1 MVKYKVK
8 IGDGSTSWENLPYIG
23 GENSSKLHNNYD
35 QDNITIDS
43 NTTEN
48 NVYII
53 SSPISQFTINI
64 ESIIA
69 SESIVSFKAGA
80 NFSLTIAGAQAS
92 NIRRIGSFAFNK
104 DGEYIIFVCGNT
116 IVSSTGAKTP
126 NILNTEFRMNEMSD
140 TITTETTQL
149 NINDNTVK
157 IPKNIHDV
165 VHIDFADYRIEND
178 EHLKFTLAVLSNRNT
193 NYKTD
198 DIVGCVNS
206 DGSVDWTYTSGTS
219 EKELFAVKKSDA
231 ALYVCDTNNMLY
243 IYDSANDVFKL
254 ISNNGITETS
264 GMDYIWAT
272 NTRGLQLNFTGT
284 PGEMAINGNFIG
296 IYSVTPRKFFLENAP
311 YFEQNNYST
320 VFSSTTE
327 YNALSIYNDN
337 GWDWLNTIDL
347 LKRLRYGS
355 DVIPSTAWYDLI
367 NSDIF
372 NYQNISGVGFKPLLN
387 KYKIDVNSL
396 PKDKILVYDGKILK
410 EQLGEHKHVEIDKFV
425 LDTKN
430 NAATCTINIKDN
442 ITTYISNIDCSN
454 YNALTLSYD
463 KPLNGKEWIVY
474 LSYDTSKTT
483 PVSIALPS
491 ELKIVGAIP
500 DMLPDASIIH
510 IISIHD
516 KVVVFGTAKKQ

>member
-23 GENSSKLHNNYD
+23 GENSSKLHDNYS
-35 QDNITIDS
+35 QDSITIDS

-53 SSPISQFTINI
+53 SSPISQFTVNI
-64 ESIIA
+64 ESIMA

-80 NFSLTIAGAQAS
+80 DFSLTVAGSQSS

-104 DGEYIIFVCGNT
+104 NGEYIIFVCGNV
-116 IVSSTGAKTP
+116 IVSSIGGNKTP

-140 TITTETTQL
+140 TVTTETTQL

-165 VHIDFADYRIEND
+165 VHVDYADYRIEND

-198 DIVGCVNS
+198 NIAGCVSS
-206 DGSVDWTYTSGTS
+206 DGSIDWTYTSGTS

-254 ISNNGITETS
+254 ISNNAIIETS
-264 GMDYIWAT
+264 VMGPIYA
-272 NTRGLQLNFTGT
+272 NSVGLSSSPNDVLINENF
-284 PGEMAINGNFIG
+284 MG

-311 YFEQNNYST
+311 YFEHNNYST
-320 VFSSTTE
+320 VFSAT
-327 YNALSIYNDN
+327 ADLSIYNDN
-337 GWDWLNTIDL
+337 GWDWLTTFDL

-355 DVIPSTAWYDLI
+355 SEI
-367 NSDIF
+367 NSTVWQGFINADNF
-372 NYQNISGVGFKPLLN
+372 NYQNISGTGFKPLLN
-387 KYKIDVNSL
+387 KYKIDINSL
-396 PKDKILVYDGKILK
+396 PKDKILVYNGKILK
-410 EQLGEHKHVEIDKFV
+410 EQLGEHEHVEIDKFV

-430 NAATCTINIKDN
+430 NAATCTINIKDD

-454 YNALTLSYD
+454 YNTLTLSYD

-474 LSYDTSKTT
+474 LSYNTSKTT
-483 PVSIALPS
+483 PVSITLPS

-500 DMLPDASIIH
+500 DMLPDTNTIH

>member
-35 QDNITIDS
+35 QNSITIDS
-43 NTTEN
+43 STTEN

-53 SSPISQFTINI
+53 SSPISQFTVNI

-80 NFSLTIAGAQAS
+80 NFSLTVAGAQAS

-116 IVSSTGAKTP
+116 IVSSASTKTP

-140 TITTETTQL
+140 IITTETTQL
-149 NINDNTVK
+149 NINNNTIV

-206 DGSVDWTYTSGTS
+206 DGSVDWTYTNGTS

-231 ALYVCDTNNMLY
+231 VLYVCDTNNMLY

-264 GMDYIWAT
+264 IMGPIYA
-272 NTRGLQLNFTGT
+272 NSVGLSSSPNDVL
-284 PGEMAINGNFIG
+284 INGNFMG

-311 YFEQNNYST
+311 YFEHNNYST
-320 VFSSTTE
+320 VFS
-327 YNALSIYNDN
+327 AMADLSIYNDN
-337 GWDWLNTIDL
+337 GWNWLTTLDL

-355 DVIPSTAWYDLI
+355 AEI
-367 NSDIF
+367 NSTVWQGFINADTF
-372 NYQNISGVGFKPLLN
+372 NYQNISGTGFKPLLN
-387 KYKIDVNSL
+387 KYKIDINSL
-396 PKDKILVYDGKILK
+396 PNDKILVYDGKILK
-410 EQLGEHKHVEIDKFV
+410 EQLGEHEHVEIDKFV
-425 LDTKN
+425 LNVKN

-474 LSYDTSKTT
+474 LSYDTSKTV
-483 PVSIALPS
+483 PVSILIPS

-500 DMLPDASIIH
+500 DMLPDTNTIH

>member
-23 GENSSKLHNNYD
+23 GENSSKLHDNYS
-35 QDNITIDS
+35 QDSITIDS

-80 NFSLTIAGAQAS
+80 DFSLTVAGAQAS

-116 IVSSTGAKTP
+116 IVSSIGGNKTP

-149 NINDNTVK
+149 NINDNIVV

-165 VHIDFADYRIEND
+165 VHVDYADYRIEND

-198 DIVGCVNS
+198 NIVGCVSS
-206 DGSVDWTYTSGTS
+206 DGSIDWTYTSGTS

-264 GMDYIWAT
+264 VMGPIYA
-272 NTRGLQLNFTGT
+272 NSVGLSSSPNDVLINENF
-284 PGEMAINGNFIG
+284 MG

-320 VFSSTTE
+320 VFSAT
-327 YNALSIYNDN
+327 ADLSIYNDN
-337 GWDWLNTIDL
+337 GWDWLTTFDL

-355 DVIPSTAWYDLI
+355 SEI
-367 NSDIF
+367 NSTVWQGFINADNF
-372 NYQNISGVGFKPLLN
+372 NYQNISGTGFKPLLN
-387 KYKIDVNSL
+387 KYKIDINSL
-396 PKDKILVYDGKILK
+396 PKDKILVYNGKILK
-410 EQLGEHKHVEIDKFV
+410 EQLGEHDHVEIDKFV

-430 NAATCTINIKDN
+430 NAATCTINIKDD

-474 LSYDTSKTT
+474 LSYNTSKTT
-483 PVSIALPS
+483 PVSITLPS

-500 DMLPDASIIH
+500 DMLPDANTIH

>member
-35 QDNITIDS
+35 QNSITIDS
-43 NTTEN
+43 STTEN
-48 NVYII
+48 HVYII
-53 SSPISQFTINI
+53 SSPISQFTVNI
-64 ESIIA
+64 ESITA

-80 NFSLTIAGAQAS
+80 DFSLTVAGAQAS

-116 IVSSTGAKTP
+116 IVSSTSTKTP

-140 TITTETTQL
+140 TITTETAQL
-149 NINDNTVK
+149 NINDNTIV

-165 VHIDFADYRIEND
+165 VHVDFADYRIEND
-178 EHLKFTLAVLSNRNT
+178 EHLKFMLAVLSNRNT

-198 DIVGCVNS
+198 DIVGCVNT

-231 ALYVCDTNNMLY
+231 VLYACDTNNMLY

-264 GMDYIWAT
+264 VMGPIYANGI
-272 NTRGLQLNFTGT
+272 GLSSSPNDVLINENF
-284 PGEMAINGNFIG
+284 MG

-311 YFEQNNYST
+311 YFEHNNYST
-320 VFSSTTE
+320 AFSAT
-327 YNALSIYNDN
+327 ADLSIYNDN
-337 GWDWLNTIDL
+337 GWNWLTTLDL

-355 DVIPSTAWYDLI
+355 AEI
-367 NSDIF
+367 NSTVWQGFINADNF
-372 NYQNISGVGFKPLLN
+372 NYQNISGIGFKPLLN
-387 KYKIDVNSL
+387 KYKIDINNL
-396 PKDKILVYDGKILK
+396 PNDKILVYNGKILK
-410 EQLGEHKHVEIDKFV
+410 EQIGEHEHVEIDKFV
-425 LDTKN
+425 LNVKN
-430 NAATCTINIKDN
+430 NAATCTINIKDD
-442 ITTYISNIDCSN
+442 IMTYISNIDCSN
-454 YNALTLSYD
+454 YNTLILSYD

-483 PVSIALPS
+483 PVSITLPS

-500 DMLPDASIIH
+500 DMLPDTNTIH

>member
-35 QDNITIDS
+35 QDSITIDS

-48 NVYII
+48 HVYII

-64 ESIIA
+64 ESIMA

-80 NFSLTIAGAQAS
+80 NFSLTVAGAQAS
-92 NIRRIGSFAFNK
+92 NIRRIGSFTFNK
-104 DGEYIIFVCGNT
+104 DGEYIIFICGNT
-116 IVSSTGAKTP
+116 IVSSIGSNKTP
-126 NILNTEFRMNEMSD
+126 SILNTEFRMNEMSD

-149 NINDNTVK
+149 NINDNTIV

-231 ALYVCDTNNMLY
+231 VLYACDTNNMLY
-243 IYDSANDVFKL
+243 IYDSVNDVFKL

-264 GMDYIWAT
+264 VMGPIYA
-272 NTRGLQLNFTGT
+272 NSVGLSSSSNDDLINENF
-284 PGEMAINGNFIG
+284 MG
-296 IYSVTPRKFFLENAP
+296 IYGVTPRKFFLENAP
-311 YFEQNNYST
+311 YFEHNNYST
-320 VFSSTTE
+320 VFSATPD
-327 YNALSIYNDN
+327 YNILSIYNDN
-337 GWDWLNTIDL
+337 GWNWLTTLDL

-355 DVIPSTAWYDLI
+355 AEI
-367 NSDIF
+367 NSTVWQGFINADNF
-372 NYQNISGVGFKPLLN
+372 NYLNIPGTGFKPLLN
-387 KYKIDVNSL
+387 KYKIDINSL
-396 PKDKILVYDGKILK
+396 PNDKILVYDGKILK
-410 EQLGEHKHVEIDKFV
+410 EQLGEHEHVEIDKFV
-425 LDTKN
+425 LNTKN
-430 NAATCTINIKDN
+430 NAATCTINIKDD

-454 YNALTLSYD
+454 YSTLTLSYD

-474 LSYDTSKTT
+474 LSYDASKTT

-500 DMLPDASIIH
+500 DMLPDTNTIH

>member
-35 QDNITIDS
+35 QDSITIDS

-69 SESIVSFKAGA
+69 SESIVSFIASA

-92 NIRRIGSFAFNK
+92 NIRRIGSFNFNK
-104 DGEYIIFVCGNT
+104 DSEYIIFVCGNT
-116 IVSSTGAKTP
+116 IVSSSISSNKTP

-149 NINDNTVK
+149 NINNNTVV

-165 VHIDFADYRIEND
+165 VHVDFADYRIEND

-231 ALYVCDTNNMLY
+231 TLYVCDTNNMLY
-243 IYDSANDVFKL
+243 IYDSINDVFKL

-264 GMDYIWAT
+264 VMGSIYANSI
-272 NTRGLQLNFTGT
+272 GLSSSPNDVLINKNF
-284 PGEMAINGNFIG
+284 MG
-296 IYSVTPRKFFLENAP
+296 IYGITPRKFFLENAP
-311 YFEQNNYST
+311 HFEQNNYST
-320 VFSSTTE
+320 VFSATPD
-327 YNALSIYNDN
+327 LSIYNDN
-337 GWDWLNTIDL
+337 GWNWLTTLDL

-355 DVIPSTAWYDLI
+355 AEI
-367 NSDIF
+367 NSTVWQGFINADTF
-372 NYQNISGVGFKPLLN
+372 NYLNIPGTGFKPLLN
-387 KYKIDVNSL
+387 KYKIDINNL

-425 LDTKN
+425 LNTKN
-430 NAATCTINIKDN
+430 NAATCTINIKDD

-500 DMLPDASIIH
+500 DMLPDANTIH

>member
-23 GENSSKLHNNYD
+23 GENSSKLHDNYG
-35 QDNITIDS
+35 QDSITIDS

-48 NVYII
+48 HVYII
-53 SSPISQFTINI
+53 SSPISQFTVNI
-64 ESIIA
+64 ESIMA

-80 NFSLTIAGAQAS
+80 NFSLTVAGAQVS

-116 IVSSTGAKTP
+116 IVSSISTQTP

-149 NINDNTVK
+149 NINNNTVK

-165 VHIDFADYRIEND
+165 VHVDFADYRIEND

-219 EKELFAVKKSDA
+219 EKKLFAVKKSDA
-231 ALYVCDTNNMLY
+231 VLYVCDTNNMLY
-243 IYDSANDVFKL
+243 IYDSVNDAFKL
-254 ISNNGITETS
+254 ISNNGITETCVMGPIYANS
-264 GMDYIWAT
+264 V
-272 NTRGLQLNFTGT
+272 GLSSSPNDVLINKNF
-284 PGEMAINGNFIG
+284 MG
-296 IYSVTPRKFFLENAP
+296 IYGVTPRKFFLENAP

-320 VFSSTTE
+320 VFSATPD
-327 YNALSIYNDN
+327 YNILSIYNDN
-337 GWDWLNTIDL
+337 GWNWLTALDL

-355 DVIPSTAWYDLI
+355 AEI
-367 NSDIF
+367 NSTVWQGFINADNF
-372 NYQNISGVGFKPLLN
+372 NYQNISGTGFKPLLN
-387 KYKIDVNSL
+387 KYKIDINSL

-410 EQLGEHKHVEIDKFV
+410 EQLGEHEHVEIDKFV

-430 NAATCTINIKDN
+430 NAATCTINIKDD

-474 LSYDTSKTT
+474 LSYDASKTT

-500 DMLPDASIIH
+500 DMLPDTNTIH

>member
-35 QDNITIDS
+35 QDSITIDS

-69 SESIVSFKAGA
+69 SESIVSFIASA

-92 NIRRIGSFAFNK
+92 NIRRIGSFNFNK
-104 DGEYIIFVCGNT
+104 DSEYIIFVCGNT
-116 IVSSTGAKTP
+116 IVSSSISSNKTP

-149 NINDNTVK
+149 NINNNTVV

-165 VHIDFADYRIEND
+165 VHVDFADYRIEND

-231 ALYVCDTNNMLY
+231 TLYVCDTNNMLY
-243 IYDSANDVFKL
+243 IYDSINDVFKL

-264 GMDYIWAT
+264 VMGSIYANSI
-272 NTRGLQLNFTGT
+272 GLSSSPNDVLINKNF
-284 PGEMAINGNFIG
+284 MG
-296 IYSVTPRKFFLENAP
+296 IYGITPRKFFLENAP
-311 YFEQNNYST
+311 HFEQNNYST
-320 VFSSTTE
+320 VFSATPD
-327 YNALSIYNDN
+327 LSIYNDN
-337 GWDWLNTIDL
+337 GWNWLTTLDL

-355 DVIPSTAWYDLI
+355 AEI
-367 NSDIF
+367 NSTVWQGFINADTF
-372 NYQNISGVGFKPLLN
+372 NYLNIPGTGFKPLLN
-387 KYKIDVNSL
+387 KYKIDINSL

-425 LDTKN
+425 LNTKN
-430 NAATCTINIKDN
+430 NAATCTINIKDD

-500 DMLPDASIIH
+500 DMLPDANTIH

>member
-35 QDNITIDS
+35 QDSITIDS
-43 NTTEN
+43 STTEN
-48 NVYII
+48 HVYII
-53 SSPISQFTINI
+53 SSPISQFTVNI
-64 ESIIA
+64 ESITA

-80 NFSLTIAGAQAS
+80 NFSLIVAGAQAS

-116 IVSSTGAKTP
+116 IVSSTSTKTP

-149 NINDNTVK
+149 NINNNTIV

-165 VHIDFADYRIEND
+165 VHVDFADYRIEND

-243 IYDSANDVFKL
+243 IYDSTNDVFKL

-264 GMDYIWAT
+264 VMGPIYA
-272 NTRGLQLNFTGT
+272 NSVGLSSSLNDVL
-284 PGEMAINGNFIG
+284 INENFMG

-311 YFEQNNYST
+311 YFEHNNYST
-320 VFSSTTE
+320 VFSAT
-327 YNALSIYNDN
+327 ADLSIYNDN
-337 GWDWLNTIDL
+337 GWNWLTTLDL

-355 DVIPSTAWYDLI
+355 AEI
-367 NSDIF
+367 NSTVWQGFINADNF
-372 NYQNISGVGFKPLLN
+372 NYQNISGTGFKPLLN
-387 KYKIDVNSL
+387 KYKIDINSL

-410 EQLGEHKHVEIDKFV
+410 EQLGEHEHVEIDKFV
-425 LDTKN
+425 LDVKN
-430 NAATCTINIKDN
+430 NAATCTINIKDD

-474 LSYDTSKTT
+474 LSYDTSKTV
-483 PVSIALPS
+483 PVSILIPS

-500 DMLPDASIIH
+500 DMLPDTNTIH

>member
-35 QDNITIDS
+35 QDSITIDS

-53 SSPISQFTINI
+53 SSPISQFTVNI
-64 ESIIA
+64 ESIMA
-69 SESIVSFKAGA
+69 SESIVSFKASA
-80 NFSLTIAGAQAS
+80 DFSLTVAGAQAS

-116 IVSSTGAKTP
+116 IVSSIGNKTP
-126 NILNTEFRMNEMSD
+126 NILNTEFRMNEMSG
-140 TITTETTQL
+140 TITTETAQL
-149 NINDNTVK
+149 NINNNTIV

-198 DIVGCVNS
+198 DIVGCVNT
-206 DGSVDWTYTSGTS
+206 DGSIDWTYTSGTS

-231 ALYVCDTNNMLY
+231 VLYVCDTNNMLY

-264 GMDYIWAT
+264 VMGPIYAD
-272 NTRGLQLNFTGT
+272 NTGLSSSPDDVLINENF
-284 PGEMAINGNFIG
+284 MG

-311 YFEQNNYST
+311 HFEHNNYST
-320 VFSSTTE
+320 VFS
-327 YNALSIYNDN
+327 AAPDLSIYNDN
-337 GWDWLNTIDL
+337 GWDWLTTLDL
-347 LKRLRYGS
+347 LKWLRYGS
-355 DVIPSTAWYDLI
+355 SVMSSTVWQGFI
-367 NSDIF
+367 NADTF
-372 NYQNISGVGFKPLLN
+372 NYLNIPGTGFKPLLN
-387 KYKIDVNSL
+387 KYKIDINNL
-396 PKDKILVYDGKILK
+396 PKDKILVSDGKIIK
-410 EQLGEHKHVEIDKFV
+410 EQLGEHEHVEIDKFV

-430 NAATCTINIKDN
+430 NAATCNINIKDD

-500 DMLPDASIIH
+500 DMLPDTNTIH

>member
-23 GENSSKLHNNYD
+23 GENSSKLHDNYS
-35 QDNITIDS
+35 QDSITIDS

-48 NVYII
+48 SVYII

-64 ESIIA
+64 ESIMA
-69 SESIVSFKAGA
+69 FESIVSFKAGA
-80 NFSLTIAGAQAS
+80 DFSLTVAGAQAL

-116 IVSSTGAKTP
+116 IVSSTSTKTP

-165 VHIDFADYRIEND
+165 VHVDYADYRIEND

-193 NYKTD
+193 NYKTNN
-198 DIVGCVNS
+198 IVGCVSS
-206 DGSVDWTYTSGTS
+206 DGSIDWTYTSGTS

-231 ALYVCDTNNMLY
+231 TLYVCDTNNMLY

-264 GMDYIWAT
+264 VMGPIYA
-272 NTRGLQLNFTGT
+272 NSVGLSSSPNDVLINENF
-284 PGEMAINGNFIG
+284 MG

-311 YFEQNNYST
+311 YFEHNNYST
-320 VFSSTTE
+320 VFSAT
-327 YNALSIYNDN
+327 ADLSIYNDN
-337 GWDWLNTIDL
+337 GWDWLTTIDL

-355 DVIPSTAWYDLI
+355 AEI
-367 NSDIF
+367 NSTVWQGFINADNF
-372 NYQNISGVGFKPLLN
+372 NYQNISGTGFKPLLN
-387 KYKIDVNSL
+387 KYKIDINSL
-396 PKDKILVYDGKILK
+396 PKDKILVYNGKILK
-410 EQLGEHKHVEIDKFV
+410 EQLGEHDHVEIDKFV

-430 NAATCTINIKDN
+430 NAATCTINIKDD

-454 YNALTLSYD
+454 YNTLTLSYD

-474 LSYDTSKTT
+474 LSYNTSKTN
-483 PVSIALPS
+483 PVSITLPS

-500 DMLPDASIIH
+500 DMLPDTNTIH

>member
-35 QDNITIDS
+35 QNSITIDS
-43 NTTEN
+43 STTEN

-53 SSPISQFTINI
+53 SSPISQFTVNI

-80 NFSLTIAGAQAS
+80 NFSLTVAGAQAS
-92 NIRRIGSFAFNK
+92 NIRRIGSFVFNK

-116 IVSSTGAKTP
+116 IVSSIGGNKTP

-140 TITTETTQL
+140 AITTETTQL
-149 NINDNTVK
+149 NINNNTVV

-206 DGSVDWTYTSGTS
+206 NGSVDWTYTSGTS

-243 IYDSANDVFKL
+243 IYDSMNNVFKL

-264 GMDYIWAT
+264 IMGPIYA
-272 NTRGLQLNFTGT
+272 NSVGLSSSPNDVL
-284 PGEMAINGNFIG
+284 INGNFMG

-320 VFSSTTE
+320 VFSAT
-327 YNALSIYNDN
+327 ADLSIYNDN
-337 GWDWLNTIDL
+337 GWNWLTTLDL
-347 LKRLRYGS
+347 LKRLRYES
-355 DVIPSTAWYDLI
+355 AEI
-367 NSDIF
+367 NSTVWQCFINADTF
-372 NYQNISGVGFKPLLN
+372 GYLNIPGTGFKPLLN
-387 KYKIDVNSL
+387 KYKIDINSL

-410 EQLGEHKHVEIDKFV
+410 EQLGEHEHVEIDKFV

-454 YNALTLSYD
+454 YNTLTLSYD

-474 LSYDTSKTT
+474 LSYDTSKTV
-483 PVSIALPS
+483 PVSILIPS

-500 DMLPDASIIH
+500 DMLPDTNTIH

>member
-23 GENSSKLHNNYD
+23 GENSSKLHDNYD
-35 QDNITIDS
+35 QDSITIDS

-64 ESIIA
+64 ESIMA
-69 SESIVSFKAGA
+69 SESIVSFIASA

-92 NIRRIGSFAFNK
+92 NIRRIGSFNFNK
-104 DGEYIIFVCGNT
+104 DSEYIIFVCGNT
-116 IVSSTGAKTP
+116 IVSSSIGSNKTP

-165 VHIDFADYRIEND
+165 VHVDFADYRIEND

-198 DIVGCVNS
+198 DIIGCVNS
-206 DGSVDWTYTSGTS
+206 DGSVDWTYTSGAS

-231 ALYVCDTNNMLY
+231 ALYVCDTNNTLY

-264 GMDYIWAT
+264 GMGPIYA
-272 NTRGLQLNFTGT
+272 NSVGLTSSPDDVLINENF
-284 PGEMAINGNFIG
+284 MG

-311 YFEQNNYST
+311 YFEHNNYST
-320 VFSSTTE
+320 VFSATPD
-327 YNALSIYNDN
+327 LSIYNDN
-337 GWDWLNTIDL
+337 GWNWLNTLDL

-355 DVIPSTAWYDLI
+355 AEI
-367 NSDIF
+367 NSTVWQGFINADTF
-372 NYQNISGVGFKPLLN
+372 NYQNISGTGFKPLLN
-387 KYKIDVNSL
+387 KYKIDINNL
-396 PKDKILVYDGKILK
+396 PKDKILVSDGKILK
-410 EQLGEHKHVEIDKFV
+410 EQLGEHEHVEIDKFV

-430 NAATCTINIKDN
+430 NAATCTINIKDD

>member
-35 QDNITIDS
+35 QDSITIDS
-43 NTTEN
+43 STTEN

-64 ESIIA
+64 ENIMA

-80 NFSLTIAGAQAS
+80 DFSLTVAGAQAS

-104 DGEYIIFVCGNT
+104 DGEYIIFVCGNA
-116 IVSSTGAKTP
+116 IVSSTSAKTP

-149 NINDNTVK
+149 NINNNTVV

-198 DIVGCVNS
+198 GIVGCVNS

-231 ALYVCDTNNMLY
+231 VLYICDTNNMLY

-254 ISNNGITETS
+254 ISNNGIIETS
-264 GMDYIWAT
+264 RMDYIWAT
-272 NTRGLQLNFTGT
+272 NTGGL
-284 PGEMAINGNFIG
+284 
-296 IYSVTPRKFFLENAP
+296 
-311 YFEQNNYST
+311 
-320 VFSSTTE
+320 
-327 YNALSIYNDN
+327 
-337 GWDWLNTIDL
+337 
-347 LKRLRYGS
+347 
-355 DVIPSTAWYDLI
+355 
-367 NSDIF
+367 
-372 NYQNISGVGFKPLLN
+372 
-387 KYKIDVNSL
+387 
-396 PKDKILVYDGKILK
+396 
-410 EQLGEHKHVEIDKFV
+410 
-425 LDTKN
+425 
-430 NAATCTINIKDN
+430 
-442 ITTYISNIDCSN
+442 
-454 YNALTLSYD
+454 
-463 KPLNGKEWIVY
+463 
-474 LSYDTSKTT
+474 
-483 PVSIALPS
+483 
-491 ELKIVGAIP
+491 
-500 DMLPDASIIH
+500 
-510 IISIHD
+510 
-516 KVVVFGTAKKQ
+516 

>member
-23 GENSSKLHNNYD
+23 GESSSKLHDNYS
-35 QDNITIDS
+35 QDSITIDS

-64 ESIIA
+64 ESIMA

-80 NFSLTIAGAQAS
+80 DFSLTVAGSQSS

-104 DGEYIIFVCGNT
+104 NGEYIIFVCGNT
-116 IVSSTGAKTP
+116 IVSSIGSNKTP
-126 NILNTEFRMNEMSD
+126 SILNTEFRMNEMSD

-165 VHIDFADYRIEND
+165 VHVDFADYRIEND

-198 DIVGCVNS
+198 DIVGCVSS
-206 DGSVDWTYTSGTS
+206 DGSIDWTYTSGTS

-264 GMDYIWAT
+264 VMGPIYA
-272 NTRGLQLNFTGT
+272 NSVGLSSSPNDVLINENF
-284 PGEMAINGNFIG
+284 MG

-311 YFEQNNYST
+311 YFEHNNYST
-320 VFSSTTE
+320 VFSAT
-327 YNALSIYNDN
+327 ADLSIYNDN
-337 GWDWLNTIDL
+337 GWDWLTTFDL

-355 DVIPSTAWYDLI
+355 AEI
-367 NSDIF
+367 NSTVWQGFINADNF
-372 NYQNISGVGFKPLLN
+372 NYQNISGTGFKPLLN
-387 KYKIDVNSL
+387 KYKIDINSL
-396 PKDKILVYDGKILK
+396 PKDKILVYNGKILK
-410 EQLGEHKHVEIDKFV
+410 EQLGEHDHVEIDKFV

-430 NAATCTINIKDN
+430 NAATCTINIKDD

-454 YNALTLSYD
+454 YNTLTLSYD

-474 LSYDTSKTT
+474 LSYNISKTT
-483 PVSIALPS
+483 PVSITLPS

-500 DMLPDASIIH
+500 DMLPDTNTIH

>member
-8 IGDGSTSWENLPYIG
+8 IGDGSTSWENLSYIG

-35 QDNITIDS
+35 QDSITIDS

-53 SSPISQFTINI
+53 SSPISQFTVNI
-64 ESIIA
+64 ESIMA

-80 NFSLTIAGAQAS
+80 DFSLTVAGAQAS
-92 NIRRIGSFAFNK
+92 NIRRIGSLNFNK
-104 DGEYIIFVCGNT
+104 DGEYIIFVCGNA
-116 IVSSTGAKTP
+116 IVSSTSTKTP

-149 NINDNTVK
+149 NINDNTVV

-165 VHIDFADYRIEND
+165 VHVDFADYRIEND
-178 EHLKFTLAVLSNRNT
+178 ERLKFTLAVLSNRNT

-198 DIVGCVNS
+198 DIVGCVNT

-231 ALYVCDTNNMLY
+231 VLYVCDTNNMLY

-264 GMDYIWAT
+264 VMGPIYADNA
-272 NTRGLQLNFTGT
+272 GLSSSPDDVLINENF
-284 PGEMAINGNFIG
+284 MG
-296 IYSVTPRKFFLENAP
+296 IYGVTPRKFFLENAP
-311 YFEQNNYST
+311 YFEHNNYST
-320 VFSSTTE
+320 VFSATPD
-327 YNALSIYNDN
+327 LSIYNDN
-337 GWDWLNTIDL
+337 GWNWLTTLGL

-355 DVIPSTAWYDLI
+355 SVMSSTVWQGFI
-367 NSDIF
+367 NADTF
-372 NYQNISGVGFKPLLN
+372 NYLNIPGTGFKPLLN
-387 KYKIDVNSL
+387 KYKIDINNL
-396 PKDKILVYDGKILK
+396 PKDKILVSDGKIIK
-410 EQLGEHKHVEIDKFV
+410 EQLGEHEHVEIDKFV

-454 YNALTLSYD
+454 YNSLTLSYD

-474 LSYDTSKTT
+474 LSYGTSKTT

-500 DMLPDASIIH
+500 DMLPDTNTIH

>member
-35 QDNITIDS
+35 QDSITIDS
-43 NTTEN
+43 STTEN
-48 NVYII
+48 HVYII
-53 SSPISQFTINI
+53 SSPISQFTVNI
-64 ESIIA
+64 ESITA

-80 NFSLTIAGAQAS
+80 NFSLIVAGAQAS

-116 IVSSTGAKTP
+116 IVSSTSTKTP

-149 NINDNTVK
+149 NINNNTIV

-165 VHIDFADYRIEND
+165 VHVDFADYRIENG

-264 GMDYIWAT
+264 VMGPIYA
-272 NTRGLQLNFTGT
+272 NSVGLSSSPNDVLINENF
-284 PGEMAINGNFIG
+284 MG

-311 YFEQNNYST
+311 YFEHNNYST
-320 VFSSTTE
+320 VFSAT
-327 YNALSIYNDN
+327 ADLSIYNDN
-337 GWDWLNTIDL
+337 GWNWLTTLDL

-355 DVIPSTAWYDLI
+355 AEI
-367 NSDIF
+367 NSTVWQGFINADNF
-372 NYQNISGVGFKPLLN
+372 NYQNISGTGFKPLLN
-387 KYKIDVNSL
+387 KYKIDINSL

-410 EQLGEHKHVEIDKFV
+410 EQLGEHEHVEIDKFV
-425 LDTKN
+425 LDVKN

-474 LSYDTSKTT
+474 LSYDTSKTV
-483 PVSIALPS
+483 PVSILIPS

-500 DMLPDASIIH
+500 DMLPDTNTIH

>member
-23 GENSSKLHNNYD
+23 GENSSKLHNNYG
-35 QDNITIDS
+35 QDSITIDS

-53 SSPISQFTINI
+53 SSPISQFTVNI

-80 NFSLTIAGAQAS
+80 NFSLTVAGAQAS

-116 IVSSTGAKTP
+116 IVASAGTKTP

-149 NINDNTVK
+149 NINNNTVV

-165 VHIDFADYRIEND
+165 VHVDFADYRIEND

-243 IYDSANDVFKL
+243 IYDSMNNVFKL

-264 GMDYIWAT
+264 VMGSIYA
-272 NTRGLQLNFTGT
+272 NSVGLSSSPNDVL
-284 PGEMAINGNFIG
+284 INENFIG
-296 IYSVTPRKFFLENAP
+296 IYSVTPRKFFLENAT
-311 YFEQNNYST
+311 YFEHNNYST
-320 VFSSTTE
+320 VFSATPD
-327 YNALSIYNDN
+327 LSIYNDN
-337 GWDWLNTIDL
+337 GWNWLTTLDL

-355 DVIPSTAWYDLI
+355 AEI
-367 NSDIF
+367 NSTVWHGFINADNF
-372 NYQNISGVGFKPLLN
+372 NYQNISGTGFKPLLN
-387 KYKIDVNSL
+387 KYKIDINRL

-410 EQLGEHKHVEIDKFV
+410 EQLGEHEHVEIDKFV

-430 NAATCTINIKDN
+430 NAATCTINIKDD
-442 ITTYISNIDCSN
+442 IMTYISNIDCSN
-454 YNALTLSYD
+454 YNSLTLSYD

-483 PVSIALPS
+483 PVSITLPT

-500 DMLPDASIIH
+500 DMLPDTNTIH

>member
-23 GENSSKLHNNYD
+23 GENSSKLHDNYG
-35 QDNITIDS
+35 QDIITIDS

-53 SSPISQFTINI
+53 SSPISQFTVNI

-80 NFSLTIAGAQAS
+80 DFSLTVTGAQAS
-92 NIRRIGSFAFNK
+92 NIRRIGSFNFSK
-104 DGEYIIFVCGNT
+104 DGEYVIFVCGNA
-116 IVSSTGAKTP
+116 IVASTGTNIP

-149 NINDNTVK
+149 NINDNTIV

-165 VHIDFADYRIEND
+165 VHVDFADYRIEND

-198 DIVGCVNS
+198 DIVGCVNT

-231 ALYVCDTNNMLY
+231 VLYACDTNNMLY

-264 GMDYIWAT
+264 VMGPIYA
-272 NTRGLQLNFTGT
+272 NSVGLSSSPNDVLINENF
-284 PGEMAINGNFIG
+284 MG
-296 IYSVTPRKFFLENAP
+296 IYGVTPRQFFLKNAP
-311 YFEQNNYST
+311 YFEHNNYST
-320 VFSSTTE
+320 VFSAT
-327 YNALSIYNDN
+327 ADLSIYNDN
-337 GWDWLNTIDL
+337 GWNWLTTLDL

-355 DVIPSTAWYDLI
+355 AEI
-367 NSDIF
+367 NSTVWQGFINADTF
-372 NYQNISGVGFKPLLN
+372 NYLNIPGTGFKPLLN
-387 KYKIDVNSL
+387 KYKIDINNL

-410 EQLGEHKHVEIDKFV
+410 EQLGEHEHVEIDKFV
-425 LDTKN
+425 LDVKN

-474 LSYDTSKTT
+474 LSYNTSKTT
-483 PVSIALPS
+483 PVSITLPS

-500 DMLPDASIIH
+500 DMLPDTNTIH

>member
-35 QDNITIDS
+35 QDSITIDS

-53 SSPISQFTINI
+53 SSPISQFTVNI
-64 ESIIA
+64 ESITA

-80 NFSLTIAGAQAS
+80 NFSLTVAGAQAS
-92 NIRRIGSFAFNK
+92 NIRRIGSFVFNK
-104 DGEYIIFVCGNT
+104 DGEYIIFVCGNA
-116 IVSSTGAKTP
+116 IVSSTITKTP
-126 NILNTEFRMNEMSD
+126 NILNTEFRMNEMSG

-149 NINDNTVK
+149 NINDNTIV

-165 VHIDFADYRIEND
+165 VHIDFADYIIEND

-198 DIVGCVNS
+198 DIVGCVNT
-206 DGSVDWTYTSGTS
+206 DGSIDWTYTSGTS

-264 GMDYIWAT
+264 VMGPIYA
-272 NTRGLQLNFTGT
+272 NSVGLTSSPNDVL
-284 PGEMAINGNFIG
+284 INGNFMG

-311 YFEQNNYST
+311 YFEHNNYST
-320 VFSSTTE
+320 VFSAT
-327 YNALSIYNDN
+327 ADLSIYNDN
-337 GWDWLNTIDL
+337 GWNWLTTLDL

-355 DVIPSTAWYDLI
+355 AEI
-367 NSDIF
+367 NSTVWQGFINANNF
-372 NYQNISGVGFKPLLN
+372 NYQNISGTGFKPLLN
-387 KYKIDVNSL
+387 KYKIDINSL

-410 EQLGEHKHVEIDKFV
+410 EQLGEHEHVEIDKFV
-425 LDTKN
+425 LDVKN
-430 NAATCTINIKDN
+430 NAATCTINIKDD

-454 YNALTLSYD
+454 YNTLTLSYD

-474 LSYDTSKTT
+474 LSYGMSKTV
-483 PVSIALPS
+483 PISILIPS

-500 DMLPDASIIH
+500 DMLPDANTIH

>member
-8 IGDGSTSWENLPYIG
+8 IGDGFTSWENLPYIG

-35 QDNITIDS
+35 QDSITIDS
-43 NTTEN
+43 STTEN
-48 NVYII
+48 HVYII

-64 ESIIA
+64 ESIMA

-80 NFSLTIAGAQAS
+80 DFSLTVAGAQAS

-104 DGEYIIFVCGNT
+104 DSEYVIFVCGNV
-116 IVSSTGAKTP
+116 IVSSTSTKTP

-149 NINDNTVK
+149 NINDNTVV

-231 ALYVCDTNNMLY
+231 VLYVCDTNNMLY

-264 GMDYIWAT
+264 VMGPIYA
-272 NTRGLQLNFTGT
+272 NSVGLSSSPNDVLINENF
-284 PGEMAINGNFIG
+284 MG

-320 VFSSTTE
+320 VFSATSE
-327 YNALSIYNDN
+327 YSKLSIYNDN
-337 GWDWLNTIDL
+337 GWNWLTTLDL

-355 DVIPSTAWYDLI
+355 AEI
-367 NSDIF
+367 NSTVWQGFINADTF
-372 NYQNISGVGFKPLLN
+372 NYLNIPGTGFKPLLN
-387 KYKIDVNSL
+387 KYKIDINNL

-410 EQLGEHKHVEIDKFV
+410 EQLGEHEHVEIDKFV
-425 LDTKN
+425 LDVKN
-430 NAATCTINIKDN
+430 NAATCTINIKDD

-454 YNALTLSYD
+454 YNSLTLSYD

-483 PVSIALPS
+483 PVSITLPS

-500 DMLPDASIIH
+500 DMLPDTNTIH

>member
-35 QDNITIDS
+35 QDSITIDS

-80 NFSLTIAGAQAS
+80 NFSLTVAGAQAS
-92 NIRRIGSFAFNK
+92 NIRRIGSFNFNK

-116 IVSSTGAKTP
+116 IVSSSIGSNKTP
-126 NILNTEFRMNEMSD
+126 SILNTEFRMNEMSD
-140 TITTETTQL
+140 AITTETSHL
-149 NINDNTVK
+149 NINDHTVV

-198 DIVGCVNS
+198 VIVGCVNS
-206 DGSVDWTYTSGTS
+206 DGSVNWTYTSGTS

-231 ALYVCDTNNMLY
+231 ALYVCDTNNMIY
-243 IYDSANDVFKL
+243 IYDSVNDVFKL

-264 GMDYIWAT
+264 VMGPIYANNI
-272 NTRGLQLNFTGT
+272 GLSSSPNDVLINENF
-284 PGEMAINGNFIG
+284 MG

-410 EQLGEHKHVEIDKFV
+410 EQLGEHEHVEIDKFV

-430 NAATCTINIKDN
+430 NAATCTINIKDD

-474 LSYDTSKTT
+474 LSYGTSKTT
-483 PVSIALPS
+483 PVSLALPS
-491 ELKIVGAIP
+491 ELKIVGVIP
-500 DMLPDASIIH
+500 DMLPDTNVIH

-516 KVVVFGTAKKQ
+516 KVAVFGTAKKQ

>member
-35 QDNITIDS
+35 QDSITIDS
-43 NTTEN
+43 NTTKN

-53 SSPISQFTINI
+53 SSPISQFTVNI
-64 ESIIA
+64 ESIMA

-80 NFSLTIAGAQAS
+80 NFSLTVAGAQAS
-92 NIRRIGSFAFNK
+92 NIRRIGSLNFNK

-116 IVSSTGAKTP
+116 IVSSIGNKTP

-140 TITTETTQL
+140 TITTETAQL
-149 NINDNTVK
+149 NINNNTII

-165 VHIDFADYRIEND
+165 VHVDYADYRIEND

-198 DIVGCVNS
+198 DIVGCVNT
-206 DGSVDWTYTSGTS
+206 DGSVDWAYTSGTS

-264 GMDYIWAT
+264 VMGPIYAD
-272 NTRGLQLNFTGT
+272 NTGLSSSPDDVLINENF
-284 PGEMAINGNFIG
+284 MG
-296 IYSVTPRKFFLENAP
+296 IYGVTPRKFFLENAP

-320 VFSSTTE
+320 VFSATPE
-327 YNALSIYNDN
+327 LSIYNDN
-337 GWDWLNTIDL
+337 GWDWLATLDL

-355 DVIPSTAWYDLI
+355 SVMSSTVWQGFI
-367 NSDIF
+367 NADTF
-372 NYQNISGVGFKPLLN
+372 NYLNIPGTGFKPLLN
-387 KYKIDVNSL
+387 KYKIDINNL
-396 PKDKILVYDGKILK
+396 PNDKILVYDGRILK
-410 EQLGEHKHVEIDKFV
+410 EQLGEHGHVEIDKFV
-425 LDTKN
+425 LDVKN

>member
-23 GENSSKLHNNYD
+23 GENSSKLHDNYS
-35 QDNITIDS
+35 QDSITIDS

-53 SSPISQFTINI
+53 SSPISQFTVNI
-64 ESIIA
+64 ESIMA
-69 SESIVSFKAGA
+69 SESIVSFKAGVD
-80 NFSLTIAGAQAS
+80 FSLTVAG
-92 NIRRIGSFAFNK
+92 
-104 DGEYIIFVCGNT
+104 GEYIIFVCGNT
-116 IVSSTGAKTP
+116 IVSSTSTKTP

-140 TITTETTQL
+140 TVTTETTQL
-149 NINDNTVK
+149 NINDKTVV

-165 VHIDFADYRIEND
+165 VHVDYADYRIEND

-198 DIVGCVNS
+198 DIVGCVSS
-206 DGSVDWTYTSGTS
+206 DGSIDWTYTSGTS

-264 GMDYIWAT
+264 VMGPIYA
-272 NTRGLQLNFTGT
+272 NSVGLSSSPNDVLINENF
-284 PGEMAINGNFIG
+284 MG
-296 IYSVTPRKFFLENAP
+296 IYGVTPRKFFLENAP
-311 YFEQNNYST
+311 YFEHNNYST
-320 VFSSTTE
+320 VFSAT
-327 YNALSIYNDN
+327 ADLSIYNDN
-337 GWDWLNTIDL
+337 GWDWLTTFDL

-355 DVIPSTAWYDLI
+355 SEI
-367 NSDIF
+367 NSTVWQGFINADNF
-372 NYQNISGVGFKPLLN
+372 NYQNISGTGFKPLLN
-387 KYKIDVNSL
+387 KYKIDINSL
-396 PKDKILVYDGKILK
+396 PKDKILVYNGKIIK
-410 EQLGEHKHVEIDKFV
+410 EQLGEHEHVEIDKFV

-430 NAATCTINIKDN
+430 NAATCTINIKDD

-483 PVSIALPS
+483 PVSITLPS

-500 DMLPDASIIH
+500 DMLPDTNTIH